1 MSWRNLIWLS
11 IILCLAGL
19 ALYLSRR
26 KPRPPVVRPG
36 EAALN
41 DLAAVVQAYKV
52 IQKHSYYPL
61 PAAKAGR
68 GGIEG
73 MVGQVDRFST
83 YIPPGKVES
92 FHQRV
97 EQGELKETGL
107 RLAVEAGRTVIVG
120 LLHGSPARN
129 EFLAGLEVLAIDGV
143 AADDLALQ
151 QAREMVATPASGKVS
166 LRLVSRDGL
175 PFVKEVKSI
184 TFKTETVTGIVR
196 DGSGKWV
203 HALHETGRFYY
214 LRIGEFIRDKTPAR
228 LHEVYCQLDDPEGLV
243 LDLRDNPGGGIRP
256 AAEVADR
263 FLTTGLIVRTV
274 RRHGKP
280 DVRHAHAAGTYP
292 TLPLVVLIDGGTASG
307 AEIVAGA
314 LQVHGRAV
322 LVGQPSLGKW
332 WLQESRSVGPGLGE
346 IYLTVA
352 ECFLAEPEP
361 AGPSPQTASSAP
373 LAKRRDRLGLLPD
386 VLVEISPAAREQL
399 QELRLRALVIG
410 PPKER
415 PGAARPAGGLA
426 RPADL
431 KRSIL
436 KLDAQLARALEL
448 LRDRRVPVARSPA
461 SRKRSLPTQ

>member
-26 KPRPPVVRPG
+26 KQTVVLPG
-36 EAALN
+36 EAAVN

-73 MVGQVDRFST
+73 IVRQVDRFSS
-83 YIPPGKVES
+83 YIPPEQVAS

-107 RLAVEAGRTVIVG
+107 RLAVEAGRTAIVG
-120 LLHGSPARN
+120 LLHGSPAKN
-129 EFLAGLEVLAIDGV
+129 EFLAGLEVLAIDDV
-143 AADDLALQ
+143 ATDDLSLQ
-151 QAREMVATPASGKVS
+151 QAREMVATPAGGKVS
-166 LRLVSRDGL
+166 LRLVGADGL

-184 TFKTETVTGIVR
+184 TFNAETVTGIVR
-196 DGSGKWV
+196 DESGKWV
-203 HALHETGRFYY
+203 HALDDAGRFYY
-214 LRIGEFIRDKTPAR
+214 LRIGEFVRDKTPAR
-228 LHEVYCQLDDPEGLV
+228 LHEAYCQLDDPEGLV

-263 FLTTGLIVRTV
+263 FLTAGLIVRTV

-280 DVRHAHAAGTYP
+280 DVRQAHAAGTYP

-322 LVGQPSLGKW
+322 LLGRPSLGKW

-373 LAKRRDRLGLLPD
+373 PAKRRDRPGLLPD
-386 VLVEISPAAREQL
+386 VPVEISPAAREQL
-399 QELRLRALVIG
+399 QELRLRALVAA
-410 PPKER
+410 PRKER
-415 PGAARPAGGLA
+415 PGAVRPAGGPA
-426 RPADL
+426 RAAEL

-448 LRDRRVPVARSPA
+448 LRAKRVPVARQPG
-461 SRKRSLPTQ
+461 SRKRSLPAQ